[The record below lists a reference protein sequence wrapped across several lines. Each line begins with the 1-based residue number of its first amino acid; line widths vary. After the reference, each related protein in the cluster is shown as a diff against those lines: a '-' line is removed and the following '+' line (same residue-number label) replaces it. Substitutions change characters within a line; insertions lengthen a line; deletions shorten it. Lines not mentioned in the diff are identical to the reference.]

1 MPWGISE
8 GREPYKSL
16 LLGIPFF
23 CIFEESEI
31 NEATDL
37 VVSQLRGPT
46 IAIISAHVPGQHIW
60 ARAGPG
66 QSSNSPKEWKSD
78 GRVKIYN
85 FVSARSPL
93 TKSKEK

>member
-46 IAIISAHVPGQHIW
+46 IAIISAHMPGQHMW

-66 QSSNSPKEWKSD
+66 QSSKILQKS
-78 GRVKIYN
+78 GSQMVVLR
-85 FVSARSPL
+85 FTTLSARDRH
-93 TKSKEK
+93 